1 MRYDKTRCIL
11 WCYHL
16 YVNLLRSNIR
26 DSGCNP
32 ENCTHDE
39 TWRTVNTKYKTPQS
53 SYAPK
58 RRYISV
64 ACPWFGYEKSDTV
77 QIMAQ
82 TNPQTQT
89 PLFYHRHRNHIK
101 QLKTHKSE
109 VKCIHRQR
117 PSHTTCIHFDA
128 ALSET
133 LQSTFFLFISLRYER
148 AC

>member
-1 MRYDKTRCIL
+1 MLRLCDMTKHVVFCGVTVFTSIYYGQISEIQAATLKIERC
-11 WCYHL
+11 
-16 YVNLLRSNIR
+16 
-26 DSGCNP
+26 
-32 ENCTHDE
+32 
-39 TWRTVNTKYKTPQS
+39 

-128 ALSET
+128 ASSET
-133 LQSTFFLFISLRYER
+133 LKSTFFLFISLRYER